1 MGSKTK
7 YDREQLK
14 LVGGDLLAVL
24 GFIKDKPGYENR
36 PLRILKS
43 DVDDAVYAKVKTA
56 TADAIKTEF
65 NKRGFDDL
73 PDRLLAFC
81 FAEGLL
87 KQEAAVE
94 EEDEELA
101 GTISGEED
109 EDDLVGNDDDAPIID
124 DPSMG
129 IDDNLSAV
137 LDAVD
142 VPAEPV
148 QSTRR
153 RRGAASASA
162 DDKLNALV
170 AEHGEVARVAVQTE
184 MALSPVTVANA
195 EAVVLTIA
203 NLLAEG
209 KSVLISALDVTA
221 MSRLGIVTD
230 APKQVGHAT
239 PDAARAAVGQ
249 PTVAPTVASGKKP
262 PVGIVMSEQIQ
273 KRLTAIDS
281 EEALDSW
288 IAVLFRTKLTAD
300 AQRKSF
306 IKKHA
311 VPTSKPVE
319 KLAGRTMATDIKTY
333 LREAWASLQK

>member
-1 MGSKTK
+1 MGSKTT
-7 YDREQLK
+7 YNREQLK

-43 DVDDAVYAKVKTA
+43 DVDDAVYAKVRTA
-56 TADAIKTEF
+56 MADAIKTEF
-65 NKRGFDDL
+65 NKRGFDGL

-87 KQEAAVE
+87 KQEATAE

-101 GTISGEED
+101 GTIAGEED
-109 EDDLVGNDDDAPIID
+109 EDDLVGNDDDAPVID

-142 VPAEPV
+142 APV
-148 QSTRR
+148 EMPVTPTRR

-162 DDKLNALV
+162 DDKLNALA
-170 AEHGEVARVAVQTE
+170 AEHGEVQALPASE
-184 MALSPVTVANA
+184 MGLSPVTVANA

-203 NLLAEG
+203 NLLADG
-209 KSVLISALDVTA
+209 KSVLISALDVKQLTA
-221 MSRLGIVTD
+221 FGAVPSKPPCTD
-230 APKQVGHAT
+230 VAASSGASVPVISAETKKDAT
-239 PDAARAAVGQ
+239 PAA
-249 PTVAPTVASGKKP
+249 P
-262 PVGIVMSEQIQ
+262 PAKIAMSEQIQ
-273 KRLTAIDS
+273 KRLGAIDS

-311 VPTSKPVE
+311 VPTSKPIE

>member
-43 DVDDAVYAKVKTA
+43 DADDAVYVKVKTA

-65 NKRGFDDL
+65 NKQGFDDL

-87 KQEAAVE
+87 KQESAVE
-94 EEDEELA
+94 EEDE
-101 GTISGEED
+101 
-109 EDDLVGNDDDAPIID
+109 DLLDGIADDAGVID
-124 DPSMG
+124 TAG

-148 QSTRR
+148 QSTHR

-170 AEHGEVARVAVQTE
+170 ADHGEVARVAVQTE

-203 NLLAEG
+203 NLLAGG

-239 PDAARAAVGQ
+239 PDAARAAAGQ
-249 PTVAPTVASGKKP
+249 PTVAPTVAFGKKP
-262 PVGIVMSEQIQ
+262 PVGIAMSEQIQ
-273 KRLTAIDS
+273 KHLTAIDS

-319 KLAGRTMATDIKTY
+319 NLAGRTMATDIKTY